1 MNPVAAFNSLPAE
14 RLRADLHTCCAASAW
29 VDAVEGGRPYPSRD
43 AVLAAGDAAARS
55 LSWSDVLDAL
65 AAHPRIG
72 VRPAGASAEAEA
84 SRREQSAAAASAD
97 DETAAALLVA
107 NREYETRF
115 GHVFL
120 IFASG
125 QSSAEILAAARERLG
140 NDEAAE
146 RVIVADE
153 LRKIAR
159 LRLERMLDALG

>member
-1 MNPVAAFNSLPAE
+1 VDPVAAFNSLPAE
-14 RLRADLHTCCAASAW
+14 RLRAGLHACCASAAW
-29 VDAVEGGRPYPSRD
+29 VAAVEGGRPYPSRD

-55 LSWSDVLDAL
+55 LSWSDVLDGL

-72 VRPAGASAEAEA
+72 DRPAGASAEAEA
-84 SRREQSAAAASAD
+84 SRREQAAAAGSAD
-97 DETAAALLVA
+97 EETAAALVVA

-120 IFASG
+120 IFANG
-125 QSSAEILAAARERLG
+125 RTSAEILAAARERLG

-153 LRKIAR
+153 LRQIAR